1 MAPRGE
7 VVLASD
13 GDLAAVDPVN
23 YAAVRRGR
31 RAYLSGRFVGSG
43 SGDSMGAVAFRQ
55 QVRRAFRP
63 IERSL
68 AAARASLG
76 DVTMLRTYRAWRS
89 PRGPATNAVQFAIFT
104 PVKEKCMPAPHPAWR
119 AVGVTELLRERGV
132 IEIVGVAHV
141 SHDQG

>member
-23 YAAVRRGR
+23 YAAVWRGR
-31 RAYLSGRFVGSG
+31 RAYLSGRFVGPG

-89 PRGPATNAVQFAIFT
+89 PRGPATNAEQFAIFT

-119 AVGVTELLRERGV
+119 AVGVTELLP
-132 IEIVGVAHV
+132 
-141 SHDQG
+141 